1 MSAAAIG
8 VLVGLLIAVADFA
21 LLRLLATR
29 VDLQETKRV
38 LNVTGMVQLV
48 LLPVM
53 GWFIGPLFVGE

>member
-1 MSAAAIG
+1 MGAAAIG
-8 VLVGLLIAVADFA
+8 AVVGLVIAVADFA

-29 VDLQETKRV
+29 VDLPETRRV
-38 LNVTGMVQLV
+38 LNITGMVQVV